1 MHQGR
6 TRRSVLAGSGALAIG
21 AGLAGTTA
29 CASSATRPGTDAQ
42 YRIAVV
48 DTVHA
53 GGRVSVAGGP
63 STLRV
68 EGVPPGWQVAV
79 GDKVA
84 VGPSPD
90 TAGLTAQPLN
100 HWVTYSASA
109 ADLVPGHRLG
119 GPGGPMMIGATRISA
134 SLSAYRSNG
143 DRTVR
148 RLSAAITD
156 RLAPDSAQRILA
168 IREA

>member
-6 TRRSVLAGSGALAIG
+6 TRRSVLAGSGVLAIG

-29 CASSATRPGTDAQ
+29 RASAATRPGTDAR

-48 DTVHA
+48 DAVHA
-53 GGRVSVAGGP
+53 GGRVSVAGDP

-90 TAGLTAQPLN
+90 MAGVTAQPLN

-109 ADLVPGHRLG
+109 EDLVPGHRLG
-119 GPGGPMMIGATRISA
+119 GPAGPMVIGATSISA

-143 DRTVR
+143 DRAVR
-148 RLSAAITD
+148 RLSVAITD
-156 RLAPDSAQRILA
+156 RLVPDSAQRILA